1 MKKIFILSLLFI
13 STTVNASRVYL
24 FNNNFN
30 NDFKTY
36 NDNYNYNDYI
46 LNQNQILIVP
56 PENGIIS
63 NDIILNTNYR
73 IVVLESSKNSHLKD
87 LEYNDTTGSFTYN
100 PSDNVVGEVIYK
112 YYIEYDNNKSNESY
126 IYFYVKNTSTSY
138 TINYYENNN
147 KIVPSVIKN
156 TSVNSTITEKPI
168 KLDGYKVLNN
178 NPITKKMNINKEE
191 NNFNF
196 YYEKIPNTGI

>member
-63 NDIILNTNYR
+63 NDIILNTNYK
-73 IVVLESSKNSHLKD
+73 IIVLESSKNSHLKD

>member
-63 NDIILNTNYR
+63 NDTILNTNYR
-73 IVVLESSKNSHLKD
+73 IIVLESSKNSHLKD

>member
-13 STTVNASRVYL
+13 YTTVNASRVYL

-73 IVVLESSKNSHLKD
+73 IIVLESSKNSHLKD

-126 IYFYVKNTSTSY
+126 IYFYVKNTSAFW
-138 TINYYENNN
+138 
-147 KIVPSVIKN
+147 
-156 TSVNSTITEKPI
+156 
-168 KLDGYKVLNN
+168 L
-178 NPITKKMNINKEE
+178 
-191 NNFNF
+191 F
-196 YYEKIPNTGI
+196 

>member
-13 STTVNASRVYL
+13 YTTVNASRVYL

-73 IVVLESSKNSHLKD
+73 IIVLESSKNSHLKD

-168 KLDGYKVLNN
+168 KLDGYKILNN

>member
-63 NDIILNTNYR
+63 NDTILNTN
-73 IVVLESSKNSHLKD
+73 
-87 LEYNDTTGSFTYN
+87 
-100 PSDNVVGEVIYK
+100 
-112 YYIEYDNNKSNESY
+112 
-126 IYFYVKNTSTSY
+126 
-138 TINYYENNN
+138 
-147 KIVPSVIKN
+147 
-156 TSVNSTITEKPI
+156 
-168 KLDGYKVLNN
+168 
-178 NPITKKMNINKEE
+178 
-191 NNFNF
+191 
-196 YYEKIPNTGI
+196 